1 MNFMKGMSQLLPIN
15 RTIKRIIKMIIIG
28 IVAMSVLIFSGVAIA
43 HIIVFSRA
51 DYDQY
56 DSDYNLVY
64 DDIDKEKYPREQ
76 LIVQSGENDISA
88 FLYMVQD
95 AKGLI
100 VVAPGHRD
108 ANDIKLYEI
117 RYFVDAGYSVVCLD
131 YTGCYTSSGNS
142 MKGYSQSVYDI
153 DALLDYIEAD
163 ERFENTPICLFGHS
177 MGAYAVCAE
186 LQFDHD
192 IAKVVAA
199 SGFDTP
205 EEQWQYS
212 IKRYT
217 GIFYPIIKP
226 FNSLF
231 IDLKYGDD
239 KDLSAVDGINSVLIP
254 VLVISAEEDLFYGG
268 KSPIYDRQNVIMNPN
283 CTFVLMDEEN
293 HNGHYDYFLT
303 DAALEYATDNPI
315 PPIDKELYREHD
327 VNVMDMII
335 EFFDS

>member
-1 MNFMKGMSQLLPIN
+1 MTIN

-28 IVAMSVLIFSGVAIA
+28 IVAMSVIIFCGVAIA
-43 HIIVFSRA
+43 HMVVFSRA

-163 ERFENTPICLFGHS
+163 ERFENMPICLFGHS

-186 LQFDHD
+186 LQFEHD

-303 DAALEYATDNPI
+303 DAALEYAADNPI

-327 VNVMDMII
+327 VHVMDMII

>member
-1 MNFMKGMSQLLPIN
+1 MKGMSQLLPIN
-15 RTIKRIIKMIIIG
+15 RTIKRMIKMIIIG
-28 IVAMSVLIFSGVAIA
+28 IVAMSVIIFCGLAIA
-43 HIIVFSRA
+43 HMVVFSRA

-76 LIVQSGENDISA
+76 MIVQSGENDISA

-131 YTGCYTSSGNS
+131 YTGCYTSGGNS

-163 ERFENTPICLFGHS
+163 ERFKNMPICLFGHS

-186 LQFDHD
+186 LQFEHD

-303 DAALEYATDNPI
+303 DAALEYAADNPI

-327 VNVMDMII
+327 VHVMDMII

>member
-1 MNFMKGMSQLLPIN
+1 MPIN

-28 IVAMSVLIFSGVAIA
+28 IVAMSVIIFCGVAIA
-43 HIIVFSRA
+43 HMVVFSRA

-153 DALLDYIEAD
+153 DALFDYIEAD

-205 EEQWQYS
+205 KEQWQYS

-268 KSPIYDRQNVIMNPN
+268 KSPIYDRQNEIVNPN

>member
-1 MNFMKGMSQLLPIN
+1 MTIN

-28 IVAMSVLIFSGVAIA
+28 IVAMSVIIFCGVAIA
-43 HIIVFSRA
+43 HMVVFSRA

-153 DALLDYIEAD
+153 DALLDYIEVD

-303 DAALEYATDNPI
+303 DAALEYAADNPI

-327 VNVMDMII
+327 VHVMDMII

>member
-1 MNFMKGMSQLLPIN
+1 MKKLYKN
-15 RTIKRIIKMIIIG
+15 KTTIRALTIIVIC
-28 IVAMSVLIFSGVAIA
+28 IVTVLVLAFSGVAIA
-43 HIIVFSRA
+43 HMVVFSRA
-51 DYDQY
+51 DYDKY
-56 DSDYNLVY
+56 DSEHFLVY
-64 DDIDKEKYPREQ
+64 EDIDKDKYPREQ
-76 LIVQSGENDISA
+76 MIVQSGENDISA
-88 FLYMVQD
+88 FLYVVD
-95 AKGLI
+95 AAKGLI

-153 DALLDYIEAD
+153 DALLDYIEED
-163 ERFENTPICLFGHS
+163 EKFENMPIYLFGHS

-186 LQFDHD
+186 LQFGHK

-231 IDLKYGDD
+231 IALKYGDD
-239 KDLSAVDGINSVLIP
+239 KDLSAVDGINCVSIP
-254 VLVISAEEDLFYGG
+254 VLVISAEEDSFYGG
-268 KSPIYDRQNVIMNPN
+268 KSPIYERQNEIINPN
-283 CTFVLMDEEN
+283 CSFVLMDEEN

-303 DAALEYATDNPI
+303 DAALEYAAENPM

-327 VNVMDMII
+327 PDVMNMII
-335 EFFDS
+335 EFLDN

>member
-1 MNFMKGMSQLLPIN
+1 
-15 RTIKRIIKMIIIG
+15 
-28 IVAMSVLIFSGVAIA
+28 
-43 HIIVFSRA
+43 
-51 DYDQY
+51 
-56 DSDYNLVY
+56 
-64 DDIDKEKYPREQ
+64 
-76 LIVQSGENDISA
+76 
-88 FLYMVQD
+88 MVQD

-100 VVAPGHRD
+100 VVALGHRD

-117 RYFVDAGYSVVCLD
+117 HYFVDAGYSVVCLD

-163 ERFENTPICLFGHS
+163 ERFENMPICLFGHS

-186 LQFDHD
+186 LQFGHN

-231 IDLKYGDD
+231 INLKYGDD
-239 KDLSAVDGINSVLIP
+239 KDLSAVDGINSVSIP

-268 KSPIYDRQNVIMNPN
+268 KSPIYDQQNEIMNPN

-303 DAALEYATDNPI
+303 DAALEYAADYPI

-327 VNVMDMII
+327 VHVMDMII

>member
-1 MNFMKGMSQLLPIN
+1 MKGMSQLLTIN

-28 IVAMSVLIFSGVAIA
+28 IVAMSVIIFCGVAIA
-43 HIIVFSRA
+43 HMVVFSRA

-303 DAALEYATDNPI
+303 DAALEYAADNPI

-327 VNVMDMII
+327 VHVMDMII

>member
-1 MNFMKGMSQLLPIN
+1 MKGMSQLLPIN

-28 IVAMSVLIFSGVAIA
+28 IVAMSVIIFCGVAIA
-43 HIIVFSRA
+43 HMVVFSRA

-303 DAALEYATDNPI
+303 DAALEYAADNPI

-327 VNVMDMII
+327 VHVMDMII

>member
-1 MNFMKGMSQLLPIN
+1 MKGMSQLLTIN

-28 IVAMSVLIFSGVAIA
+28 IVAMSVIIFCGVAIA
-43 HIIVFSRA
+43 HMVVFSRA

-163 ERFENTPICLFGHS
+163 ERFENMPICLFGHS

-303 DAALEYATDNPI
+303 DAALEYAANNPI

>member
-1 MNFMKGMSQLLPIN
+1 MKGMSQLLTIN

-28 IVAMSVLIFSGVAIA
+28 IVAMSVIIFCGVAIA
-43 HIIVFSRA
+43 HMVVFSRA

-268 KSPIYDRQNVIMNPN
+268 KSPIYDRQNEIMNPN

-303 DAALEYATDNPI
+303 DAALEYAANNPI

-327 VNVMDMII
+327 VHAMDMII

>member
-1 MNFMKGMSQLLPIN
+1 MNKAIGRIT
-15 RTIKRIIKMIIIG
+15 RITIIS
-28 IVAMSVLIFSGVAIA
+28 IVTVSILIFSGVAIA
-43 HIIVFSRA
+43 HLLVFSRA
-51 DYDQY
+51 DYEQY
-56 DSDYNLVY
+56 DSNYFLVY
-64 DDIDKEKYPREQ
+64 EDIDKEKYPREHM
-76 LIVQSGENDISA
+76 IVQLEENNISA
-88 FLYMVQD
+88 FLYEVD
-95 AKGLI
+95 NAKGLI

-131 YTGCYTSSGNS
+131 YTGCYTSGGSS

-153 DALLDYIEAD
+153 DALLDFIEAD
-163 ERFENTPICLFGHS
+163 ERFEEIPIYLFGHS

-186 LQFDHD
+186 LQFDHN

-231 IDLKYGDD
+231 ITLKYGDD
-239 KDLSAVDGINSVLIP
+239 KDLSAVAGINSVSVP
-254 VLVISAEEDLFYGG
+254 VLVISAEDDSFYGG
-268 KSPIYDRQNVIMNPN
+268 KSPIYERQNEISNPN
-283 CTFVLMDEEN
+283 CTFVLMDKEN

-303 DAALEYATDNPI
+303 DAAVEYAAENPVL
-315 PPIDKELYREHD
+315 PINKELYLEHD
-327 VNVMDMII
+327 ADVMNMII
-335 EFFDS
+335 GFLDR

>member
-1 MNFMKGMSQLLPIN
+1 MPIN

-28 IVAMSVLIFSGVAIA
+28 IVAMSVIIFCGVAIA
-43 HIIVFSRA
+43 HMVVFSRA

-268 KSPIYDRQNVIMNPN
+268 KSPIYDRQNEIMNPN

-303 DAALEYATDNPI
+303 DAALEYAANNPI

-327 VNVMDMII
+327 VHVMDMII

>member
-1 MNFMKGMSQLLPIN
+1 MKGMSQLLTIN

-28 IVAMSVLIFSGVAIA
+28 IVAMSVIIFCGVAIA
-43 HIIVFSRA
+43 HMVVFSRA

-163 ERFENTPICLFGHS
+163 ERFENMPICLFGHS

-303 DAALEYATDNPI
+303 DAALEYAADNPI

-327 VNVMDMII
+327 VHVMDMII

>member
-1 MNFMKGMSQLLPIN
+1 MPIN
-15 RTIKRIIKMIIIG
+15 RTIKRIIIG
-28 IVAMSVLIFSGVAIA
+28 IVAMSVILFCGVAIA
-43 HIIVFSRA
+43 HMVVFSRA

-303 DAALEYATDNPI
+303 DAALEYAANNPI

-327 VNVMDMII
+327 VHAMDMII

>member
-1 MNFMKGMSQLLPIN
+1 MTIN

-28 IVAMSVLIFSGVAIA
+28 IVAMSVIIFCGVAIA
-43 HIIVFSRA
+43 HMVVFSRA

-268 KSPIYDRQNVIMNPN
+268 KSPIYDRQNEIMNPN

-303 DAALEYATDNPI
+303 DAALEYAADNPI

-327 VNVMDMII
+327 VHVMDMII

>member
-268 KSPIYDRQNVIMNPN
+268 KSPIYDRQNEIMNPN

>member
-1 MNFMKGMSQLLPIN
+1 MTIN

-28 IVAMSVLIFSGVAIA
+28 IVAMSVIIFCGVAIA
-43 HIIVFSRA
+43 HMVVFSRA

-163 ERFENTPICLFGHS
+163 ERFENMPICLFGHS

-303 DAALEYATDNPI
+303 DAALEYAADNPI

-327 VNVMDMII
+327 VHVMDMII

>member
-1 MNFMKGMSQLLPIN
+1 MKKLYKN
-15 RTIKRIIKMIIIG
+15 KTTIRALTIIVICIIT
-28 IVAMSVLIFSGVAIA
+28 VLVLVFSGVAIA
-43 HIIVFSRA
+43 HMVVFSRA
-51 DYDQY
+51 DYDKY
-56 DSDYNLVY
+56 DSEHFLVY
-64 DDIDKEKYPREQ
+64 EDIDKDKYPREQ
-76 LIVQSGENDISA
+76 MIVQSGENDISA
-88 FLYMVQD
+88 FLYVVDD

-142 MKGYSQSVYDI
+142 MKGYSQGVYDI
-153 DALLDYIEAD
+153 DALLDYIEED
-163 ERFENTPICLFGHS
+163 EKFENMPIYLFGHS

-186 LQFDHD
+186 LQLGHK
-192 IAKVVAA
+192 IEKVVAA

-231 IDLKYGDD
+231 IALKYGDD
-239 KDLSAVDGINSVLIP
+239 KDLSAVDGINCVSIP
-254 VLVISAEEDLFYGG
+254 VLVISAEEDSFYGG
-268 KSPIYDRQNVIMNPN
+268 KSPIYERQNEIINPN
-283 CTFVLMDEEN
+283 CSFVLMDEEN

-303 DAALEYATDNPI
+303 DAALEYAAENPM

-327 VNVMDMII
+327 PDVMNMII
-335 EFFDS
+335 EFLDN

>member
-1 MNFMKGMSQLLPIN
+1 MKGMSQLLPIN

-28 IVAMSVLIFSGVAIA
+28 IVAMSVIIFCGVAIA
-43 HIIVFSRA
+43 HMVVFSRA

-153 DALLDYIEAD
+153 DALLDYIEVD

-239 KDLSAVDGINSVLIP
+239 KDLSAVDGINSVSIP

-268 KSPIYDRQNVIMNPN
+268 KSPIYDQQNVIMNPN

>member
-1 MNFMKGMSQLLPIN
+1 MTIN

-28 IVAMSVLIFSGVAIA
+28 IVAMSVILFCGVAIA
-43 HIIVFSRA
+43 HMVVFSRA

-76 LIVQSGENDISA
+76 MIVQSGENDISA

-131 YTGCYTSSGNS
+131 YTGCYTSGGNS

-163 ERFENTPICLFGHS
+163 ERFKNTPICLFGHS
-177 MGAYAVCAE
+177 MGTYAVCAE
-186 LQFDHD
+186 LQFGHD

-239 KDLSAVDGINSVLIP
+239 KDLSAVDGINSVSIP

-268 KSPIYDRQNVIMNPN
+268 KSPIYDQQNEIMNPN

-303 DAALEYATDNPI
+303 DAALEYAANNPI

-327 VNVMDMII
+327 VHVMDVII

>member
-1 MNFMKGMSQLLPIN
+1 MPIN
-15 RTIKRIIKMIIIG
+15 RTIKRIIIG
-28 IVAMSVLIFSGVAIA
+28 IVAMSVILFCGVAIA
-43 HIIVFSRA
+43 HMVVFSRA

-186 LQFDHD
+186 LQFEHD

-268 KSPIYDRQNVIMNPN
+268 KSPIYDRQNEIMNPN

-303 DAALEYATDNPI
+303 DAALEYAADNPI

-327 VNVMDMII
+327 VHVMDMII

>member
-1 MNFMKGMSQLLPIN
+1 MTIN

-28 IVAMSVLIFSGVAIA
+28 IVAMSVIIFCGVAIA
-43 HIIVFSRA
+43 HMVVFSRA

-303 DAALEYATDNPI
+303 DAALEYAANNPI

-327 VNVMDMII
+327 VHAMDMII

>member
-1 MNFMKGMSQLLPIN
+1 MTIN

-28 IVAMSVLIFSGVAIA
+28 IVAMSVIIFCGVAIA
-43 HIIVFSRA
+43 HMVVFSRA

-153 DALLDYIEAD
+153 DALLDYIEVD

-268 KSPIYDRQNVIMNPN
+268 KSPIYDRQNEIMNPN

-303 DAALEYATDNPI
+303 DAALEYAANNPI

-327 VNVMDMII
+327 VHVMDMII

>member
-1 MNFMKGMSQLLPIN
+1 MKKLYKNKTTIRALL
-15 RTIKRIIKMIIIG
+15 IIIIC
-28 IVAMSVLIFSGVAIA
+28 IVTVLVLTFSGVAIA
-43 HIIVFSRA
+43 HMAVFSRA
-51 DYDQY
+51 DYDKY
-56 DSDYNLVY
+56 DSEYFLVY
-64 DDIDKEKYPREQ
+64 DDIDKDKYPREQ
-76 LIVQSGENDISA
+76 IIVKSGENDISA
-88 FLYMVQD
+88 FLYAVDD

-131 YTGCYTSSGNS
+131 YTGCYTSGGNS
-142 MKGYSQSVYDI
+142 MRGYNQSVYDM

-163 ERFENTPICLFGHS
+163 EKFENMPIYLFGHS
-177 MGAYAVCAE
+177 MGAYAVCAV

-192 IAKVVAA
+192 ITKVVAA

-226 FNSLF
+226 ANSLF
-231 IDLKYGDD
+231 IALKYGDD
-239 KDLSAVDGINSVLIP
+239 KDLSAVDGINCVSIP

-268 KSPIYDRQNVIMNPN
+268 KSPIYERQNEIINPN
-283 CTFVLMDEEN
+283 CSFVLMNEEN

-303 DAALEYATDNPI
+303 DAAVEYVADNPM
-315 PPIDKELYREHD
+315 PPINKELYMEHD
-327 VNVMDMII
+327 TDVMNMII
-335 EFFDS
+335 EFFDD

>member
-1 MNFMKGMSQLLPIN
+1 MTIN

-28 IVAMSVLIFSGVAIA
+28 IVAMSVIIFCGVAIA
-43 HIIVFSRA
+43 HMVVFSRA

-153 DALLDYIEAD
+153 DALLDYIEVD

-268 KSPIYDRQNVIMNPN
+268 KSPIYDRQNEIMNPN

-327 VNVMDMII
+327 VHVMDMII